1 MSNEGDVDR
10 LAKVLRAV
18 AEYQASSTAL
28 TNGLLFY
35 TEAIRAGGMLGKS
48 EEEARALLHAKL
60 DVFLDCAQAVR
71 VSGRTEK

>member
-1 MSNEGDVDR
+1 MSEVDR

-28 TNGLLFY
+28 TNGILIY
-35 TEAIRAGGMLGKS
+35 TEAIRAGGMLGKD
-48 EEEARALLHAKL
+48 EEEARARLHAQL
-60 DVFLDCAQAVR
+60 DVYLDCAQAVR